1 MIKKQIDKPK
11 DLSTDSVLSIIEMNL
26 AGRYKTSRVSDS
38 KLNIRRLYR
47 YISANSREVA
57 HKRMNFKDSG
67 YFLIRDNSIVFR
79 IVLGKQILFWL
90 ALLVFG
96 VLLTWKV
103 WNASF
108 LLALFLII
116 TPILVVW
123 INGIIEIKEFMRKE
137 LMEISRHLRV

>member
-1 MIKKQIDKPK
+1 
-11 DLSTDSVLSIIEMNL
+11 
-26 AGRYKTSRVSDS
+26 
-38 KLNIRRLYR
+38 
-47 YISANSREVA
+47 
-57 HKRMNFKDSG
+57 MNFKDSG

>member
-57 HKRMNFKDSG
+57 HKLEKPVKVITQNRNK
-67 YFLIRDNSIVFR
+67 
-79 IVLGKQILFWL
+79 
-90 ALLVFG
+90 
-96 VLLTWKV
+96 LTT
-103 WNASF
+103 S
-108 LLALFLII
+108 
-116 TPILVVW
+116 T
-123 INGIIEIKEFMRKE
+123 GR
-137 LMEISRHLRV
+137 S